1 MTTSRIKSYYY
12 ILFAFFLISGFCG
25 LIYQVVWLRMAFA
38 TFGVI
43 TPILSV
49 VISVFMLGL
58 AVGSWLGG
66 KTIEGLSDRTRQQP
80 ILFYGLAE
88 FFIGTGGIVIPLIFS
103 AAQALLLR
111 SGDLDSF
118 RYLMLSAILLGLSL
132 FPFCLFMGMTFP
144 FAAAFIK
151 RFDRQQRTAFSYL
164 YLANVLG
171 AMTGVIAAAYFLI
184 ELNGLAGTLQLAVF
198 CNFFIALVSMALH
211 RHYVRQASA
220 APVEEIAPAPSIAT
234 HPANGKSGIYL
245 PLLFMTGF
253 VSMGMEVVWTRA
265 FTPVLSTTIYSFAS
279 ILAVYFLAT
288 WVGSWLYR
296 RQSQSQK
303 SIEVSFLIGSLAIFS
318 LLPVALADPRLP
330 LNFSMKAACVRLSIF
345 PFCGLLGYLTPKLI
359 DEFSAGDPR
368 AMGRVYAVNI
378 IGCIFGP
385 LFAAYALLPAVGV
398 RFSLIILSVPF
409 FIFYGHYFK
418 SAWIKNRGFAACVA
432 LLSGIL
438 FIGSSKVFLSYE
450 DAAAFILPAVVRRD
464 YAATVISYGSGMKKM
479 LLVNGIGMTRF
490 TPVTKMMAHV
500 PLAIRDKKPSSACVI
515 CLGMGTSFRSAASW
529 DIDTT
534 AVELVPGV
542 RDAFGFYFEDADE
555 ILRKPNA
562 RIIVDDGR
570 RFLMRTAK
578 KYDVITLDPSPP
590 VTSSFSSLLYS
601 QDFYRIVKT
610 RLREGGILAQWFPAA
625 DTIEVLAVAKA
636 IAAEF
641 SYVRAYSSIEGW
653 GVHFFASEQY
663 FEMPDIETFVA
674 RLPKKA
680 AEDLIEWNEDRTPG
694 ELYGIMLRRK
704 IPLKAIV
711 SPDFKFSITDDR
723 PFNEYF
729 YVRDL
734 LRAWVLQAGGILMIE
749 QELPSFLKGREF

>member
-1 MTTSRIKSYYY
+1 MTASRNKFYYY
-12 ILFAFFLISGFCG
+12 ILFTLFLISGFCG

-58 AVGSWLGG
+58 SIGSWLGG
-66 KTIEGLSDRTRQQP
+66 KYIESLSDTTRQQP
-80 ILFYGLAE
+80 ILFYAVAE
-88 FFIGTGGIVIPLIFS
+88 FLIGTGGIVIPLTFS
-103 AAQALLLR
+103 AAQALLLKA
-111 SGDLDSF
+111 GNLDSF
-118 RYLMLSAILLGLSL
+118 RYLVLSAILLGVSL
-132 FPFCLFMGMTFP
+132 FPFCLFMGTTFP

-151 RFDRQQRTAFSYL
+151 RFDRPQRGAFSYL

-184 ELNGLAGTLQLAVF
+184 ELYGLRGTLHIAVF
-198 CNFFIALVSMALH
+198 CNFFIALVSIALH
-211 RHYVRQASA
+211 RHYVRHASA
-220 APVEEIAPAPSIAT
+220 APVEEMTPPAVPT
-234 HPANGKSGIYL
+234 QPVNEKSRIYL
-245 PLLFMTGF
+245 FLLFVTGF
-253 VSMGMEVVWTRA
+253 VSMGMEVVWTRS

-288 WVGSWLYR
+288 CTGSWLYR
-296 RQSQSQK
+296 KQSQSQK
-303 SIEVSFLIGSLAIFS
+303 SIEVPFLIGSLAIFS

-330 LNFSMKAACVRLSIF
+330 LNFSMKAAAVRLSIF
-345 PFCGLLGYLTPKLI
+345 PFCSLLGYLTPKLI
-359 DEFSAGDPR
+359 DEFSAGDPGV
-368 AMGRVYAVNI
+368 MGRVYAVNI

-385 LFAAYALLPAVGV
+385 LFAAYVLLPVVGV

-409 FIFYGHYFK
+409 FAYYAYYFK
-418 SAWIKNRGFAACVA
+418 SAWVKNRGFAACAA

-450 DAAAFILPAVVRRD
+450 DAAAFILPATVRRD
-464 YAATVISYGSGMKKM
+464 YAATVISYGAGMKKM
-479 LLVNGIGMTRF
+479 LLVNGISMTRL
-490 TPVTKMMAHV
+490 TPATKMMAHV
-500 PLAIRDKKPSSACVI
+500 PLAIRDKKPTSALVI

-534 AVELVPGV
+534 AVELIPGV

-555 ILRKPNA
+555 ILQKSNA

-570 RFLMRTAK
+570 RFLMRTEN

-610 RLREGGILAQWFPAA
+610 SLKEGGILAQWFPAA

-641 SYVRAYSSIEGW
+641 PYVNAYSSIEGW

-663 FEMPDIETFVA
+663 FDMPDIETFVA

-680 AEDLIEWNEDRTPG
+680 AEDFIEWNKDRTPG
-694 ELYGIMLRRK
+694 ELYEVMLRKK
-704 IPLKAIV
+704 IPLKKIIL
-711 SPDFKFSITDDR
+711 PYFEFSITDDR

-734 LRAWVLQAGGILMIE
+734 LRTWVLKTEGMAVKQ
-749 QELPSFLKGREF
+749 QEIPHFLKPREF